1 MWKQK
6 ASGKWEWVGGG
17 GWVNGKPPAGGFN
30 RKRAGKNATS
40 HSAKI
45 ANSNEE
51 SELAEQLSRLWDS
64 EDGVCKLKTH
74 SAKFSS
80 CECSSKHCIECDAP
94 SSLVGDGS
102 FDEGVLITPIDE
114 GALCPLESAVQPP
127 FHDASISTV
136 EHRLR
141 LLVGAASRNT
151 SAFWSKATSA
161 VRNNSYTLSCIAFA
175 VLLAAV
181 VVALVIPFLV
191 STSGAT
197 SFGVLHRAVEST
209 PATSE
214 LISNTAL
221 VSVPRP
227 PSTEVSM
234 GLLKICCWVVASA
247 FIFEPAWFWF
257 IAFRLPQDTARAITY
272 CLAAAPLAAFPLIYS
287 KTLGLG
293 RDNSFFIRTTKSI
306 NKLRTFGGPFSL
318 LALLAI
324 SVSRLSPFQSVPP
337 HGLVSAPA
345 F

>member
-1 MWKQK
+1 MSQR
-6 ASGKWEWVGGG
+6 S
-17 GWVNGKPPAGGFN
+17 
-30 RKRAGKNATS
+30 
-40 HSAKI
+40 SA
-45 ANSNEE
+45 
-51 SELAEQLSRLWDS
+51 DP
-64 EDGVCKLKTH
+64 G
-74 SAKFSS
+74 
-80 CECSSKHCIECDAP
+80 DAP

-102 FDEGVLITPIDE
+102 FDEGTLITPIDE

-136 EHRLR
+136 ERRLR
-141 LLVGAASRNT
+141 LLVGAASRNA

-272 CLAAAPLAAFPLIYS
+272 FASPPLRSLHFRSSIRKRWA
-287 KTLGLG
+287 LGATT
-293 RDNSFFIRTTKSI
+293 RSSSEQRSQSTSF
-306 NKLRTFGGPFSL
+306 
-318 LALLAI
+318 ALLGVP
-324 SVSRLSPFQSVPP
+324 SLSSRYLPSLFLVSRLFSRCLPTVSSRRPP
-337 HGLVSAPA
+337 SQMPQMPPTLLVSLCLSSAIGPRSA
-345 F
+345 QPREKASCIHSTTSIVH